1 MGETRQD
8 DAAVTLHRG
17 RASTRRSGI
26 PRHDRARIGYVAGM
40 TKGMD
45 EQQDTNAAAA
55 NPTTPD
61 AVPAQAPAPVAIEGA
76 ALAAEAGAL
85 PDEVP
90 VLPAEAPAQAA
101 EALDVPSETSVRPP
115 RSHRKLM
122 RFLLAFTF
130 GLLAVLAVSAGAL
143 AAYESS
149 NAGRI
154 LGGVHVGSVDLSGL
168 APSEAAV
175 RLRAAYGGLGEG
187 QLVLSAD
194 GKERTVTYADVGRR
208 IDVDAVVADAMTV
221 GRAGPAIERLAS
233 NVRIL
238 VRGVDVAP
246 QATLERAA
254 LRYEIS
260 TLAGSVDAQPV
271 DASVAAGKSGFDLT
285 PGANGR
291 STDVDVALRAADT
304 LLADPNAPSTVRVEL
319 PVAIVEPAVTT
330 DEASAARDAAERIA
344 VDITLINGSESW
356 TIEGPTIRGWITF
369 TEAADGG
376 YRPVVAKEGLEA
388 GLTGIADKVAIAPVN
403 ATFLMSSSSKVVGV
417 TGATDGRALDVPNTV
432 ATLVKLIDQ
441 RVLGLSV
448 SRAPISLSTVP
459 PNLTTA
465 DATKTAPLMQP
476 ISEWTTYFPIGIK
489 NGQGANIW
497 IPARDING
505 QVVLPGEL
513 FDFWKAIGPVTRAH
527 GYTDGGAII
536 DGHTEPQGALAGGIC
551 SCSTTLFNAA
561 IRAGLEMGARR
572 NHFYYID
579 RYPLGLDATVF
590 QSSSGSVQTMSFRND
605 TASPILIL
613 GTGWKVGTK
622 GYVKFVLW
630 SVPTGRDVSFTKP
643 IVKNIKPASDTTVYT
658 TALAPGVRNRVEFP
672 VDGKDV
678 WVTRTVK
685 DATGAIIHQ
694 ETYYSH
700 YSRVT
705 GVLQIGVA
713 PAPAPDPTPTP

>member
-1 MGETRQD
+1 MP
-8 DAAVTLHRG
+8 
-17 RASTRRSGI
+17 RSA
-26 PRHDRARIGYVAGM
+26 RARIGYVAGM
-40 TKGMD
+40 TKHMD
-45 EQQDTNAAAA
+45 EQQDTHAAPA

-61 AVPAQAPAPVAIEGA
+61 PAPVEASLPAADGA
-76 ALAAEAGAL
+76 ALAAEPSPRPGEASA
-85 PDEVP
+85 V
-90 VLPAEAPAQAA
+90 PAEAPDAPAA
-101 EALDVPSETSVRPP
+101 EAPDAPAEASVRPH
-115 RSHRKLM
+115 RSRRKLM

-149 NAGRI
+149 TAGRI
-154 LGGVHVGSVDLSGL
+154 LAGVHVGSVDLSGL

-175 RLRAAYGGLGEG
+175 RLRAAYGALGEG

-260 TLAGSVDAQPV
+260 ALAGSVDAQPV
-271 DASVAAGKSGFDLT
+271 DASVAAGKSGFDLA

-291 STDVDVALRAADT
+291 SADVDAALRAAET
-304 LLADPNAPSTVRVEL
+304 LLADPGAPSTVRVEM
-319 PVAIVEPAVTT
+319 PVVIIEPAVTT
-330 DEASAARDAAERIA
+330 DEARAARDAADRIA
-344 VDITLINGSESW
+344 VDVTLVNGSESW
-356 TIEGPTIRGWITF
+356 TIEGSAIRGWITF
-369 TEAADGG
+369 AEAADGG
-376 YRPVVAKEGLEA
+376 YRPVVAKDGLEA
-388 GLTGIADKVAIAPVN
+388 GLAGIAGEVAVAPVN
-403 ATFLMSSSSKVVGV
+403 ATFLMSSDSKVVGV
-417 TGATDGRALDVPNTV
+417 TGAKEGRALDVPNTV
-432 ATLVKLIDQ
+432 ATLVKLVDQ

-448 SRAPISLSTVP
+448 SRAPISLSTVEP
-459 PNLTTA
+459 DLTTA

-505 QVVLPGEL
+505 QVVLPGAW

-705 GVLQIGVA
+705 GVLEIGVA
-713 PAPAPDPTPTP
+713 PAPAPTP